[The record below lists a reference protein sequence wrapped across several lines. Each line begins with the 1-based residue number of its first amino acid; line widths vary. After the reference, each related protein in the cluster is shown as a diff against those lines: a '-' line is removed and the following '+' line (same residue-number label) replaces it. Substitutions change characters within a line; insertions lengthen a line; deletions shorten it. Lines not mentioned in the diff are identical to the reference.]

1 MQPGQTA
8 SAVLDTIRNRRNARE
23 FTDEPVSRELLETIL
38 EAATWAPNH
47 RNTEPWRFLVLEAG
61 GEGRA
66 EVADAVAQWTLEN
79 ALNPNLVRR
88 ERSAEAARREILD
101 APAFM
106 YVFSIPGRDDEVTT
120 ENYAAAACAVQNL
133 SLAAHALGLA
143 VGWSTGRACM
153 PEVVKRLAGASD
165 DWRTV
170 GALYVGYPV
179 ARPTATRA
187 PVSEV
192 VTWI

>member
-23 FTDEPVSRELLETIL
+23 FTGDPVSRELLETIL

-47 RNTEPWRFLVLEAG
+47 RNTEPWRFLALEAG
-61 GEGRA
+61 GGARA
-66 EVADAVAQWTLEN
+66 TIADAVAQWTMEN

-106 YVFSIPGRDDEVTT
+106 YAFSVPGRDEELWAFPGHD
-120 ENYAAAACAVQNL
+120 
-133 SLAAHALGLA
+133 
-143 VGWSTGRACM
+143 
-153 PEVVKRLAGASD
+153 
-165 DWRTV
+165 V
-170 GALYVGYPV
+170 GA
-179 ARPTATRA
+179 
-187 PVSEV
+187 
-192 VTWI
+192 